1 MERNNQMKS
10 LALTALAMT
19 LALTAPAF
27 AADEINVS
35 KGISA
40 AGAPL
45 AVHGVD
51 LVALVNDG
59 NPVEGFAT
67 HTATYDDASY
77 YFTSA
82 ANLEAFEAN
91 PAAYLP
97 QHGGYCSF
105 GVSVG
110 KKFDGDPDQ
119 YLVADGKLFLFLNA
133 DTRASFLKDV
143 TGTAKTADDQ
153 WANIKSIAVGE
164 L

>member
-1 MERNNQMKS
+1 MKTRF
-10 LALTALAMT
+10 LTALAAAI
-19 LALTAPAF
+19 ALTTPAF

-35 KGISA
+35 NGISA

-45 AVHGVD
+45 AAHGVD
-51 LVALVNDG
+51 LVALVNNG

-67 HTATYDDASY
+67 HTATYDGASY
-77 YFTSA
+77 YFTTA

-91 PAAYLP
+91 PVAYLP
-97 QHGGYCSF
+97 QHGGFCSF

-119 YLVADGKLFLFLNA
+119 YLIADGKLYLFLNA
-133 DTRASFLKDV
+133 DTRAAFLKDV
-143 TGTAKTADDQ
+143 AGTAKTADDQ
-153 WANIKSIAVGE
+153 WANIQSIAVGD

>member
-1 MERNNQMKS
+1 MKTIVF
-10 LALTALAMT
+10 TALAAAI
-19 LALTAPAF
+19 ALSTPAF

-35 KGISA
+35 NGISA

-45 AVHGVD
+45 AAHGVD

-67 HTATYDDASY
+67 HSATYDGASY
-77 YFTSA
+77 YFTTA
-82 ANLEAFEAN
+82 ANLEAFMAN

-97 QHGGYCSF
+97 QHGGFCSF

-119 YLVADGKLFLFLNA
+119 YLVADGKLYLFLNA
-133 DTRASFLKDV
+133 ETRAAFLKDV
-143 TGTAKTADDQ
+143 PATTKTADEQ

>member
-1 MERNNQMKS
+1 MKS
-10 LALTALAMT
+10 LVLTAFAAT
-19 LALTAPAF
+19 LALTVPAF

-35 KGISA
+35 KGLSA

-45 AVHGVD
+45 AAHGVD
-51 LVALVNDG
+51 LVALVTSG
-59 NPVEGFAT
+59 NPVEGFAN
-67 HTATYDDASY
+67 HSATYDGASY

-82 ANLEAFEAN
+82 ENREAFEAN

-119 YLVADGKLFLFLNA
+119 YLIADGKLYLFLNA
-133 DTRASFLKDV
+133 DTRAAFLKDV
-143 TGTAKTADDQ
+143 AGTTQTADDQ